1 MRLGELI
8 SGLAITASQVDPELE
23 IRDIVYD
30 SRQVR
35 PGCLFT
41 ALRGHQQDG
50 HRFLPDAISKGAAA
64 VVGEDLQGIRDRVAA
79 WVQVP
84 DARRALAEMATR
96 FFDFP
101 FRDLN
106 LIGITGTNGKTTTT
120 YLLESI
126 LSAAGA
132 EPGVIGTI
140 NYRFGGQI
148 FPALNT
154 TPESLDLMRL
164 LRAMKDQG
172 VTDVV
177 MEVSSHAL
185 DQGRVAGC
193 PFRVAVFTNLTRD
206 HLDYHETMEK
216 YFAAKSILFRDLGRV
231 APGRPATAV
240 INLDDSR
247 GPELMRLTAAEVL
260 TYGLKKEAEVSAGDI
275 RIGKDGLDCRL
286 RTRQG
291 EKDIRST
298 LIGEVNVY
306 NILAATAAAL
316 ALGLNLDTIARGIA
330 ALPAVP
336 GRMQLVANQRGLTIV
351 VDYSHKPEA
360 LRKALQ
366 VLNSFRSGR
375 LITVFGCGGD
385 RDRGKRPEMGRIAGE
400 QSDGVVLTSDNP
412 RSEDPLDI
420 IREIEN
426 GITGTGLKKTTPEE
440 FGRLSQKSFY
450 TVEADRRK
458 AIRLAIKT
466 AQAGDIILIAGKG
479 HEDYQ
484 IIKGRKLHFDDCREA
499 ALAVEEE
506 K

>member
-1 MRLGELI
+1 MHLGELI
-8 SGLAITASQVDPELE
+8 SGLSITASRFDPELE

-35 PGCLFT
+35 PGCLFV

-50 HRFLPDAISKGAAA
+50 HRYLPDAISKGAAA
-64 VVGEDLQGIRDRVAA
+64 VVGEDLQGVRDRVAA

-84 DARRALAEMATR
+84 DARRALAEMAMR
-96 FFDFP
+96 FFGFP
-101 FRDLN
+101 YRGLN

-132 EPGVIGTI
+132 KPGVIGTI

-148 FPALNT
+148 FPAPNT

-193 PFRVAVFTNLTRD
+193 PFRVAVFTNLTRE

-216 YFAAKSILFRDLGRV
+216 YFAAKSILFRDLGKI
-231 APGRPATAV
+231 APGRPTTAV
-240 INLDDSR
+240 INLDDPR
-247 GPELMRLTAAEVL
+247 GPDLMRMTAAEVL
-260 TYGLKKEAEVSAGDI
+260 TYGLRNEAEVSARDI
-275 RIGKDGLDCRL
+275 RIGKDGLDCGL
-286 RTRQG
+286 RTRQRAK
-291 EKDIRST
+291 EIHSA
-298 LIGEVNVY
+298 LIGKVNVY
-306 NILAATAAAL
+306 NILAAAAAAL
-316 ALGLNLDTIARGIA
+316 ALGIDLDTVALGIA

-336 GRMQLVANQRGLTIV
+336 GRMQLVPNQRGLTIV

-360 LRKALQ
+360 LLKALQ

-385 RDRGKRPEMGRIAGE
+385 RDRGKRPEMGCIVGE
-400 QSDGVVLTSDNP
+400 QSDLAVVTSDNP
-412 RSEDPLDI
+412 RSEDPLEI

-426 GITGTGLKKTTPEE
+426 GITGTGLKKTSAEE
-440 FGRLSQKSFY
+440 FGRLSEKGFY

-458 AIRLAIKT
+458 AIRLAIKI
-466 AQAGDIILIAGKG
+466 AQAGDIVLIAGNG

-499 ALAVEEE
+499 ALAAEEE

>member
-1 MRLGELI
+1 M
-8 SGLAITASQVDPELE
+8 
-23 IRDIVYD
+23 
-30 SRQVR
+30 
-35 PGCLFT
+35 
-41 ALRGHQQDG
+41 
-50 HRFLPDAISKGAAA
+50 
-64 VVGEDLQGIRDRVAA
+64 
-79 WVQVP
+79 
-84 DARRALAEMATR
+84 R

-101 FRDLN
+101 FRNLN

-132 EPGVIGTI
+132 KPGVIGTI

-148 FPALNT
+148 FPAPNT

-164 LRAMKDQG
+164 LHAMKDHG
-172 VTDVV
+172 ITDVI

-185 DQGRVAGC
+185 DQSRVAGC

-216 YFAAKSILFRDLGRV
+216 YFAAKSILFRDLGKIE
-231 APGRPATAV
+231 PGRPATAV
-240 INLDDSR
+240 INLDDPR
-247 GPELMRLTAAEVL
+247 GPELMRMTAAEVL
-260 TYGLKKEAEVSAGDI
+260 TYGLKNEAEVSARDI
-275 RIGKDGLDCRL
+275 RIGKDGLDCAL

-291 EKDIRST
+291 EKEIYSA

-306 NILAATAAAL
+306 NILAATGAAL
-316 ALGLNLDTIARGIA
+316 ALGIDLDTVARGIA
-330 ALPAVP
+330 VLPAVP
-336 GRMQLVANQRGLTIV
+336 GRMQLVPNKRGLTIV

-360 LRKALQ
+360 LLKALQ

-400 QSDGVVLTSDNP
+400 QSDLAVVTSDNP
-412 RSEDPLDI
+412 RNEDPLEI

-426 GITGTGLKKTTPEE
+426 GITGTRLRKTTPEE
-440 FGRLSQKSFY
+440 FGCLSEKGFY
-450 TVEADRRK
+450 TVEADRRR
-458 AIRLAIKT
+458 AIRLAVKI
-466 AQAGDIILIAGKG
+466 AQAGDIVLIAGKG

>member
-1 MRLGELI
+1 MRLGQI
-8 SGLAITASQVDPELE
+8 IAGLTVTDARIDSDLE
-23 IRDIVYD
+23 INDLVYD

-35 PGCLFT
+35 PGGLFV
-41 ALRGHQQDG
+41 ALRGQQQDG
-50 HRFLPDAISKGAAA
+50 HRYLPDAISKGAAA
-64 VVGEDLQGIRDRVAA
+64 VVGEDLQGVRDRITT

-84 DARRALAEMATR
+84 DARRALAEIAVR

-101 FRDLN
+101 FRGLN

-132 EPGVIGTI
+132 KPGVIGTI
-140 NYRFGGQI
+140 NYRFGGQT
-148 FPALNT
+148 FPAPNT

-172 VTDVV
+172 VTDVI

-216 YFAAKSILFRDLGRV
+216 YFAAKSILFRDLGKV
-231 APGRPATAV
+231 APGRPVTAV
-240 INLDDSR
+240 INRDDPR
-247 GPELMRLTAAEVL
+247 GSDLMRMTAAEVL
-260 TYGLKKEAEVSAGDI
+260 TYGFKKEGEVSARDI
-275 RIGKDGLDCRL
+275 RIEKDGLDFRL

-291 EKDIRST
+291 EKEIHSA

-316 ALGLNLDTIARGIA
+316 ALGINLDTIARGIT

-336 GRMQLVANQRGLTIV
+336 GRMQLVPNQRGLTIV

-400 QSDGVVLTSDNP
+400 QSDLAVVTSDNP
-412 RSEDPLDI
+412 RSEDPLEI

-426 GITGTGLKKTTPEE
+426 GITGTGLKKTPAEE
-440 FGRLSQKSFY
+440 FGRLSEKGFY
-450 TVEADRRK
+450 TVEADRRR

-466 AQAGDIILIAGKG
+466 AQAGDIVLIAGKG

-484 IIKGRKLHFDDCREA
+484 ISKGRKLYFDDCREA
-499 ALAVEEE
+499 ALAAAEE